1 MHSCQTLNNFSCVNR
16 FTANRKRF
24 KKPRYPAVDEALYV
38 WFLQKR
44 QLNVPVSH
52 EMLQVQAQ
60 KFYSQMI
67 GEGEYGSRGYV
78 DKFIK
83 RHDIRLLKITGE
95 KLSSNLAVIDQYV
108 VDFSQE
114 MRCRNLQPYQ
124 IFNADESGL
133 YFKAISSTTYVDRN
147 SASAPGRKVNKER
160 ITFMPCSNMDGSL
173 KLPLMLIGKYK
184 NPRPLKNLKDLPVY
198 YRASKNAWMTRE
210 LFKNWFFEQ
219 FVPLVTDFLK
229 GLSHPVKA
237 VLVLDNCSAHYSTE
251 ELRTDDGAIFCKF
264 LPPNTTA
271 VIQPMDQHVIQMVKA
286 RYKKI
291 MTNEILGRGDDFH
304 DNVKRINIKDAMF
317 WIAQAWE
324 AVPES
329 AIQKSW
335 KILYTET
342 PGDDEDDLPLSVLQ
356 ERLRNIMNNIN
367 QLETIDEENAEFE
380 ILKDDEIVEKIL
392 NPSVD
397 DFSYTTNQDHE
408 DSQHLSTSVDPEDEN
423 VNVSDE
429 AALNGADVLLRYAEE
444 QGWSLNTQFS
454 LRKMRED
461 ILNNI
466 VTRKT

>member
-1 MHSCQTLNNFSCVNR
+1 
-16 FTANRKRF
+16 
-24 KKPRYPAVDEALYV
+24 
-38 WFLQKR
+38 
-44 QLNVPVSH
+44 
-52 EMLQVQAQ
+52 
-60 KFYSQMI
+60 
-67 GEGEYGSRGYV
+67 
-78 DKFIK
+78 
-83 RHDIRLLKITGE
+83 
-95 KLSSNLAVIDQYV
+95 
-108 VDFSQE
+108 
-114 MRCRNLQPYQ
+114 
-124 IFNADESGL
+124 
-133 YFKAISSTTYVDRN
+133 
-147 SASAPGRKVNKER
+147 
-160 ITFMPCSNMDGSL
+160 
-173 KLPLMLIGKYK
+173 
-184 NPRPLKNLKDLPVY
+184 
-198 YRASKNAWMTRE
+198 
-210 LFKNWFFEQ
+210 
-219 FVPLVTDFLK
+219 
-229 GLSHPVKA
+229 
-237 VLVLDNCSAHYSTE
+237 
-251 ELRTDDGAIFCKF
+251 
-264 LPPNTTA
+264 
-271 VIQPMDQHVIQMVKA
+271 MDQHVIQLVKA

-397 DFSYTTNQDHE
+397 DFFYTTNQDHE

-444 QGWSLNTQFS
+444 QVHKVVLNAAKPIISEYQHGFIPHRSTTTNLLCYTNVLFREIERRNQVDSIYIDFS
-454 LRKMRED
+454 KAFDTVPHAYATEKLKHMGFPDWVADWIRSY
-461 ILNNI
+461 L
-466 VTRKT
+466 TG

>member
-1 MHSCQTLNNFSCVNR
+1 MSNIAEVQGNI
-16 FTANRKRF
+16 ANRKRF

-67 GEGEYGSRGYV
+67 GEGEYGSRG
-78 DKFIK
+78 
-83 RHDIRLLKITGE
+83 
-95 KLSSNLAVIDQYV
+95 
-108 VDFSQE
+108 
-114 MRCRNLQPYQ
+114 
-124 IFNADESGL
+124 
-133 YFKAISSTTYVDRN
+133 
-147 SASAPGRKVNKER
+147 
-160 ITFMPCSNMDGSL
+160 
-173 KLPLMLIGKYK
+173 
-184 NPRPLKNLKDLPVY
+184 
-198 YRASKNAWMTRE
+198 
-210 LFKNWFFEQ
+210 
-219 FVPLVTDFLK
+219 
-229 GLSHPVKA
+229 
-237 VLVLDNCSAHYSTE
+237 TE

-367 QLETIDEENAEFE
+367 QLETIDEENEEFE

-429 AALNGADVLLRYAEE
+429 AALNGADVLL
-444 QGWSLNTQFS
+444 SLDSTS
-454 LRKMRED
+454 RKRR
-461 ILNNI
+461 IA
-466 VTRKT
+466 V